1 MDPNLFALD
10 WDRTAEVLATIIVLA
25 FMLERALAWLFELEW
40 WVRSQKAR
48 AARPFVTIVAAAWI
62 CWYLKFDAFS
72 IILPQAKTN
81 AIGYIVTAMVIA
93 GGSKASIALFRDV
106 MGAESTVSKRER
118 ASRVASVRDKDATLF
133 TRTNG

>member
-40 WVRSQKAR
+40 WVRSPRAR
-48 AARPFVTIVAAAWI
+48 SLRPYVTLVAAAGI

-81 AIGYIVTAMVIA
+81 TIGYVVTAMVIA

-106 MGAESTVSKRER
+106 MHAESTVSKRER
-118 ASRVASVRDKDATLF
+118 ASRAATGKDKDATLF
-133 TRTNG
+133 SESIK